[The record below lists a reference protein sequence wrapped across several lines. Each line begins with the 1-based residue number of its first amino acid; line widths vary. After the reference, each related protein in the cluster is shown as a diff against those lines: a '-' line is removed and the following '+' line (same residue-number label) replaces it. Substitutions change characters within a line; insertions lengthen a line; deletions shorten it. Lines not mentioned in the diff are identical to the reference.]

1 MKWSDHIVEA
11 PGAGTR
17 PVIKRTNEAVEQ
29 VFMSLVAGSTAA
41 ELGLSP
47 DELVA
52 CFQYVSEIIPNRMMR
67 RADAGDSK
75 THVKDSQLAKA
86 FRRHAQTVRNGTNGG
101 ATENDSYLLLLIY
114 AIECGLKRILL
125 ENRGH
130 KSTRK
135 LDRDDLTHDLDA
147 LLKLVGQPPRFQTLK
162 LVNPVEDAAPA
173 RIHEVLRYGGVLAAP
188 SRKKVLDA
196 ASKVADWIEE
206 QL

>member
-17 PVIKRTNEAVEQ
+17 PVLKRTNEPVEH
-29 VFMSLVAGSTAA
+29 VFMSLVAGSTAVD
-41 ELGLSP
+41 LGLSS

-52 CFQYVSEIIPNRMMR
+52 CFQYVSEIIPNRRMR

-75 THVKDSQLAKA
+75 THVSDSQLAKA
-86 FRRHAQTVRNGTNGG
+86 FQRHAQTARKGTNGG
-101 ATENDSYLLLLIY
+101 ATANDSYLLLLIY

-125 ENRGH
+125 ENRGQ
-130 KSTRK
+130 KSTRR

-147 LLKLVGQPPRFQTLK
+147 LLKLVGQPPRFQRLK
-162 LVNPVEDAAPA
+162 LEKPAEDAAPA
-173 RIHEVLRYGGVLAAP
+173 RIHEVLRYGGVLATP
-188 SRKKVLDA
+188 SREKVLDA
-196 ASKVADWIEE
+196 ANKVADWIEE